1 MTLKFYNKEN
11 YVSHCRN
18 LRLYMNN
25 DMKQTMH
32 AILDFKQSQWPKS
45 YNDLN
50 TVKRENKQ

>member
-1 MTLKFYNKEN
+1 MTLKFYNKEK
-11 YVSHCRN
+11 YVSQYRN

-25 DMKQTMH
+25 GMKQTIY

-50 TVKRENKQ
+50 AVKRENEQ

>member
-25 DMKQTMH
+25 DMKQTIH
-32 AILDFKQSQWPKS
+32 AILGFKQSQWPKS